1 MRILKNTM
9 QCKRTAELPAAA
21 LPSGT
26 VLKDVCGHIRHTP
39 GRSGAEGRRGESE
52 ANGAAERERAAQGGM
67 AKRCRP
73 QRKLTK

>member
-1 MRILKNTM
+1 M
-9 QCKRTAELPAAA
+9 
-21 LPSGT
+21 
-26 VLKDVCGHIRHTP
+26 HIRHTP